1 MAIGFAAISTTMIIN
16 GNTTIMENV
25 ADFDIIFT
33 GATLDN
39 IDVYSNVVSSDKQ
52 TITFTSND
60 LKKVNDTSILE
71 YVVTNNSSNYDAE
84 VAIECNVKEGT
95 TAEYTSIKNTL
106 EDDKEVVKAKGSV
119 NGTFIR

>member
-1 MAIGFAAISTTMIIN
+1 MTIGFAAISTTMIIN

-33 GATLDN
+33 CATLDN

-60 LKKVNDTSILE
+60 LKK
-71 YVVTNNSSNYDAE
+71 
-84 VAIECNVKEGT
+84 K
-95 TAEYTSIKNTL
+95 
-106 EDDKEVVKAKGSV
+106 
-119 NGTFIR
+119 